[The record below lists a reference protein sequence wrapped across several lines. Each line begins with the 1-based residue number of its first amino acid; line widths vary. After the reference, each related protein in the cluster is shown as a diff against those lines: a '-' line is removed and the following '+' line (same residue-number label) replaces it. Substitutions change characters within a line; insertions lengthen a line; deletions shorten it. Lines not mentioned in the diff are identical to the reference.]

1 MYVGM
6 CWHVLRVS
14 PVFYHL
20 CSRVLAVLYV
30 CVCVL
35 YMLVCTCV
43 PIENRF
49 FFAIVLSRIIFEFSL
64 SSFFFFFSFLVSSF
78 AFPRWARKEERERER
93 EKKRERDSTVRILD
107 GKSLSRCFV
116 SKSNSRLAFSLYN

>member
-1 MYVGM
+1 MTLTYV
-6 CWHVLRVS
+6 CWHVLACVACVS
-14 PVFYHL
+14 CLLSF
-20 CSRVLAVLYV
+20 VLSCAGCFVR
-30 CVCVL
+30 VCVL

-93 EKKRERDSTVRILD
+93 EKERER
-107 GKSLSRCFV
+107 
-116 SKSNSRLAFSLYN
+116 